1 MKATL
6 LLALAL
12 ARTVAPRQQVILIA
26 GASPVGALVADRL
39 LWRRHGVA
47 GVVVADDGANV
58 TRFDALAQLLDASRA
73 RSQSAVAAV
82 QVAVLETLTPWA
94 ESDQEPAEE
103 PPSPLSA
110 SPSGC
115 RQRESIVVS
124 GNV

>member
-47 GVVVADDGANV
+47 VGTGARRHGTYAYPYGVHAPTFDDDIGKGAE
-58 TRFDALAQLLDASRA
+58 L
-73 RSQSAVAAV
+73 
-82 QVAVLETLTPWA
+82 
-94 ESDQEPAEE
+94 
-103 PPSPLSA
+103 
-110 SPSGC
+110 
-115 RQRESIVVS
+115 
-124 GNV
+124 